1 MKKILTLTMLFVFIP
16 MISGCI
22 GLAVVAIKQKQ
33 IKDQKEQMQEVQSK
47 VAATGSETFKQ
58 AEIKATIPRPLAEV
72 YQATLL
78 TSGADTS
85 VNPSTPGRD
94 RAQVDYKDTEP
105 IYHNGKPI
113 FGGGAADTGI
123 MVTVYLESQGP
134 NSTVVYFYPH
144 NKLYEKIPPEQQ
156 QIVAANMQY
165 RGRQFIYRLDTQ
177 SNSKQKWAWLRR

>member
-1 MKKILTLTMLFVFIP
+1 MKKFLTLTILFIFIP

-33 IKDQKEQMQEVQSK
+33 ISDQKEQMQEVQSK
-47 VAATGSETFKQ
+47 VASAGPETFKQ
-58 AEIKATIPRPLAEV
+58 AEIKTVIQKPLAEV

-85 VNPSTPGRD
+85 VTPSTPSRD

-105 IYHNGKPI
+105 IYHSGKPI
-113 FGGGAADTGI
+113 FGGGPADTGI
-123 MVTVYLESQGP
+123 MVTIYLESQGS
-134 NSTVVYFYPH
+134 NSTAVYFYPH

-177 SNSKQKWAWLRR
+177 LNSKQKWAWLRR